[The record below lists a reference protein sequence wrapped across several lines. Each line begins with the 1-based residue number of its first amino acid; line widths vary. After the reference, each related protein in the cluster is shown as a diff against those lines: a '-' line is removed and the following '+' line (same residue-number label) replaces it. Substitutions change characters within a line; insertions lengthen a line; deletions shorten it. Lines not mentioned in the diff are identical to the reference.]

1 MAPPLLAFQRV
12 LFLERT
18 ETMQEQHLNN
28 VVTNNHVIG
37 TPRVSV
43 IIKALNEQ
51 KRIAV
56 SIESAL
62 TAISAIGGE
71 VILADSC
78 STDRTVEIAKDYPIS
93 IVQLANPTERC
104 CGIGPQLGFQHSLGE
119 YVYILDGDMEFL
131 PSFIDYA
138 VAFLD
143 ANPEF
148 AGVGGVVQEM
158 NTESLEYVSR
168 MERASGHMQ
177 AGEVDRLDM
186 GGLYRRAA
194 ILQVG
199 YFSNRNLHS
208 YEEYDLGVRLRAA
221 GWKLRRLDIKSV
233 RHYGHDADPYTL
245 LIKRWKSSYICG
257 LGELLRAAVG
267 KPHFKLVLQ
276 ELRELKIYAATIL
289 IWIFLLAVVVY
300 PSTIHSKI
308 LWATTLLFLPVI
320 LMALRKRSLVKAIYS
335 VISWK
340 VNSLGL
346 VKGLLKQQ
354 ISCQE
359 QIQTKVIK

>member
-1 MAPPLLAFQRV
+1 M
-12 LFLERT
+12 
-18 ETMQEQHLNN
+18 
-28 VVTNNHVIG
+28 
-37 TPRVSV
+37 
-43 IIKALNEQ
+43 
-51 KRIAV
+51 
-56 SIESAL
+56 
-62 TAISAIGGE
+62 
-71 VILADSC
+71 
-78 STDRTVEIAKDYPIS
+78 
-93 IVQLANPTERC
+93 QLANPEERC
-104 CGIGPQLGFQHSLGE
+104 CGIGPQLGFQHSVGE

-186 GGLYRRAA
+186 GGLYRRTA

-221 GWKLRRLDIKSV
+221 GWKLRRLDIKAV

-276 ELRELKIYAATIL
+276 ELRELKIYFATIL
-289 IWIFLLAVVVY
+289 MWFVLLAAIIF
-300 PSTIHSKI
+300 P
-308 LWATTLLFLPVI
+308 ATLLSKAMLFVAVLLAPVCV
-320 LMALRKRSLVKAIYS
+320 MALRKGSLTKAIYS
-335 VISWK
+335 VVSWH
-340 VNSLGL
+340 VNAAGLIRGFCRKPKTATQTIESLL
-346 VKGLLKQQ
+346 IKTQQ
-354 ISCQE
+354 S
-359 QIQTKVIK
+359 